1 MREEPQV
8 DLRLDAGERVAP
20 DGVVVHEQRLALA
33 AARHEMAD
41 PVRVRA
47 VAHLFLA
54 ALAPG
59 VPWERDAER
68 FVDARGGPPCIVPYS
83 AVRVAAAPVM
93 DRRQLNLYGNQNMRL
108 LEDSQDEQLLDA
120 SESRPVRPSNGC
132 ESSGCH
138 DTYGK
143 INKYG
148 ISKS

>member
-41 PVRVRA
+41 PVRVCA

-93 DRRQLNLYGNQNMRL
+93 DGRQLNLYRNQNMRL
-108 LEDSQDEQLLDA
+108 LEDSQD
-120 SESRPVRPSNGC
+120 
-132 ESSGCH
+132 
-138 DTYGK
+138 K
-143 INKYG
+143 
-148 ISKS
+148 